1 MLIGDFMAFA
11 YLIGAI
17 IAAAII
23 GYGAWFSYSNRKNFC
38 CEMTSMMLGMTYGTI
53 ASLVAGTLVGLYA
66 GDFVWAMIIGTI
78 VGIAVGVPLGALGGP
93 LGRMEGVMAGPM
105 GGMMGAMLGVMARPY
120 DIELFMVF
128 FYALLL
134 LIVFEITNV
143 VYKKLGKQLD
153 INQMINASVLSAVIL
168 AIVYFLNFSV
178 DIASATGPFGSIE
191 KSIQVQDSSNNAQL
205 QVPEEQLTTRLENG
219 VQTIELRATAFG
231 YTPNRIVAKAGTPI
245 RITALADN
253 NAGCSRSLT
262 FKDFGIR
269 KILNPGVPQTIEF
282 TPTQAGKYVYSCG
295 MAMFRGEL
303 VVV

>member
-1 MLIGDFMAFA
+1 MAFA
-11 YLIGAI
+11 YLIGTI
-17 IAAAII
+17 IAAIII
-23 GYGAWFSYSNRKNFC
+23 GYGAWFAYSNRKNFC

-53 ASLVAGTLVGLYA
+53 ASLVVGTLVGLYA

-93 LGRMEGVMAGPM
+93 LGRMEGIMAGPM

-120 DIELFMVF
+120 DIEVFMVF

-134 LIVFEITNV
+134 LIVFEITYV
-143 VYKKLGKQLD
+143 VYKKIGKQVD
-153 INQMINASVLSAVIL
+153 INQVINATVFSSIIL
-168 AIVYFLNFSV
+168 VIVYFLNFSV
-178 DIASATGPFGSIE
+178 DIASATGPFQSITPTAPTT
-191 KSIQVQDSSNNAQL
+191 AQG
-205 QVPEEQLTTRLENG
+205 QEEPLTTKLEDG

-282 TPTQAGKYVYSCG
+282 TPAQPGKYTFSCG